1 MININS
7 HWFDSSKEID
17 QIKKEK
23 EAFKK
28 TLLMLL
34 QASNDFCIESKN
46 RIECKDI
53 VSLQS
58 NLDQFHQWVAY
69 LATSPLIKEEN
80 K

>member
-1 MININS
+1 MFGVPLNS
-7 HWFDSSKEID
+7 QEKELN

-23 EAFKK
+23 EALRK

-53 VSLQS
+53 ISLQS

-69 LATSPLIKEEN
+69 LATSPLIREES